1 MVHQNQ
7 LLDSGKDMATQSGTT
22 SIAVATSLRAT
33 YATPLLAQIASG
45 NTVQA
50 AHMTLL
56 KNFINAIESHTH
68 TLTDFSK
75 KDEFGNTGSTLSTTD
90 TVTAVATSPIATT
103 YTVGAEI
110 TAADYTTLRT
120 TVEALRVHNH
130 AWDDLAA

>member
-1 MVHQNQ
+1 MVHLNR

-22 SIAVATSLRAT
+22 SIAVATSLRTT
-33 YATPLLAQIASG
+33 YTTPLLAQIASG

-68 TLTDFSK
+68 TLTDYATI
-75 KDEFGNTGSTLSTTD
+75 DEFGNKGVTASTVD
-90 TVTAVATSPIATT
+90 TVTAVVSTPVAST
-103 YTVGAEI
+103 YTAGSTI
-110 TAADYTTLRT
+110 TAAHYTEMRT
-120 TVEALRVHNH
+120 TVEAHRVHSH